1 MDNFILIFLYKT
13 IVFLVL
19 PTCVIFSIYVGIIF
33 LAQNQTFKELKSID
47 LKVVKNTSFYSI
59 VNGKNNSTKEILKVV
74 KNFKSFKNNKQV
86 LSINNYFNT
95 PFNVFYIDFWLD
107 ERLLFKSDLEENV
120 QMEVDYILEKI
131 AEVERL
137 QQEKKQAQKWKKYL
151 KKISLVKWL
160 RRSGK

>member
-1 MDNFILIFLYKT
+1 MDNFIFIFLYKT
-13 IVFLVL
+13 IIFLVL
-19 PTCVIFSIYVGIIF
+19 PTCAIFSVYVGIIF

-107 ERLLFKSDLEENV
+107 ERLLFRSDLEENV

-131 AEVERL
+131 AEVEKLR
-137 QQEKKQAQKWKKYL
+137 QEKKQSQKWKKYL
-151 KKISLVKWL
+151 KKIFPTKWL
-160 RRSGK
+160 RRSGE